1 MNQFALFSCAVK
13 DFVFLPEIYECESVK
28 TEVASIDKSF
38 VEEMHSFVEVD
49 EVIFIVI
56 VENNYAIKVFRDKFD
71 RVVLRNGYV
80 NIRV

>member
-56 VENNYAIKVFRDKFD
+56 VENNYAIKVFRAEL
-71 RVVLRNGYV
+71 VIIYINS
-80 NIRV
+80 IESS